1 MAAENGRSNAPV
13 AAEGVEKELWDN
25 PGAFSFFQAVRI
37 LQRLA
42 SDRARVGEFASPST
56 EAVRFSTNPS
66 LAFPSTEI
74 AELTDREAGDGD
86 VHPQLSVNFMGL
98 VGNRGVLPSHY
109 SIEVL
114 RERRRDDRPLTDFL
128 DIFQGRM
135 LALFYRAW
143 ERARPYV
150 PFERGET
157 DPATRHL
164 LDLMGLGLGE
174 IRDLLPDHG
183 RGLLA
188 YCGLLS
194 ARHRNALGLQQ
205 LLEDFLEV
213 PVRIEQFVGAWYRID
228 EDSQC
233 RLDDPAAIDFGL
245 GGGTVVGDE
254 IWDPQA
260 KVRIRIGP
268 LPRETYDTFLKGR
281 AGYRAAAT
289 IARFYTDDQF
299 DFEIQPVLRK
309 EDVPGVVLG
318 GSDPAPLSWCTWLS
332 TRPFQRDADD
342 AILALSAEEE
352 EA

>member
-13 AAEGVEKELWDN
+13 AAEGVAKELRED

-42 SDRARVGEFASPST
+42 KDRAHVGEFAPPSR

-66 LAFPSTEI
+66 LAFPTTEI
-74 AELTDREAGDGD
+74 SSLTDDEDEAGAGRTRMA
-86 VHPQLSVNFMGL
+86 VNFMGL

-128 DIFQGRM
+128 DLFQNR
-135 LALFYRAW
+135 LIALFYRAW
-143 ERARPYV
+143 ERARFYI
-150 PFERGET
+150 PFERGEP
-157 DPATRHL
+157 DRATLHL
-164 LDLMGLGLGE
+164 FDLMGLGLEDVRG
-174 IRDLLPDHG
+174 LLPDDGH
-183 RGLLA
+183 GLLA
-188 YCGLLS
+188 YCGLVS
-194 ARHRNALGLQQ
+194 ARHRSALGLEQV
-205 LLEDFLEV
+205 LEDYLDV
-213 PVRIEQFVGAWYRID
+213 PVEIEQFVGGWYRVD
-228 EDSQC
+228 EDSRL
-233 RLDDPAAIDFGL
+233 RLDDPAGAEFGL

-254 IWDPQA
+254 VWDPQA
-260 KVRIRIGP
+260 RVRVRIGP
-268 LPRETYDTFLKGR
+268 LPRETYETFLRGR
-281 AGYRAAAT
+281 PGYRATAA

-332 TRPFQRDADD
+332 TRPFERDADD